1 MRRLMAA
8 THVQKEI
15 FEIFEIF
22 EMFLVL
28 RHLPVHE

>member
-28 RHLPVHE
+28 RHLSVHE